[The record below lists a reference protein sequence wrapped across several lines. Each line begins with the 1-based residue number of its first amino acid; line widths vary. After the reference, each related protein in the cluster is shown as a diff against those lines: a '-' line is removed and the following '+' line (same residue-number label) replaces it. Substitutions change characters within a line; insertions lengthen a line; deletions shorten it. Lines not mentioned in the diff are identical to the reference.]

1 MNLFFQILIAQL
13 FCSGLELFYCL
24 NMSEFETKVNNS
36 GCGMFNKFKLDRDFA
51 EKLRISSPNQ
61 YNCLVTMHL
70 SFLLDLNSTDE

>member
-1 MNLFFQILIAQL
+1 
-13 FCSGLELFYCL
+13 
-24 NMSEFETKVNNS
+24 MSECESIVNNS

-51 EKLRISSPNQ
+51 EKLRLSSPNQ